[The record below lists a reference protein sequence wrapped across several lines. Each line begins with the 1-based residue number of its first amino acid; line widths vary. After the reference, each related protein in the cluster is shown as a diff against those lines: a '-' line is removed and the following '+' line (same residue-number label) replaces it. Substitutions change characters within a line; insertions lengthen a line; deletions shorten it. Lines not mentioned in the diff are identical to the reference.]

1 MILGLV
7 LMAVGH
13 FLMVIKS
20 LFFVGLLLIVTG
32 SGFFK
37 PNMVRPGMARAASS
51 CRRDCHFTD
60 TPSSSMLKR
69 LLKSRRRLAAS
80 RVTRASPLTAAFC
93 VGGPTH

>member
-13 FLMVIKS
+13 FLMVMKS

-69 LLKSRRRLAAS
+69 LLKGEEGAAETLAD
-80 RVTRASPLTAAFC
+80 
-93 VGGPTH
+93 G